1 MVPFCP
7 SCTWS
12 KMFRNFGG
20 QPNSSV
26 FSRVR
31 FDWLCQRPLLD
42 RRRLHIGAM
51 FCSRHFFWV
60 CLAQRK
66 DYICCTSICSETALT
81 FLEAAFSCDWYE
93 PFQENCGKYFTSD
106 GKKYDTPVVAAV
118 SPLLLYKETIT
129 ATRSSSDTTPCVQQ
143 AVKRSLSYSM
153 MTYGISG
160 VEWIRISWKLN
171 ISAAREQWGLG
182 KLKCSMGL

>member
-1 MVPFCP
+1 MDDAV
-7 SCTWS
+7 
-12 KMFRNFGG
+12 
-20 QPNSSV
+20 
-26 FSRVR
+26 
-31 FDWLCQRPLLD
+31 
-42 RRRLHIGAM
+42 
-51 FCSRHFFWV
+51 
-60 CLAQRK
+60 
-66 DYICCTSICSETALT
+66 
-81 FLEAAFSCDWYE
+81 FSCDWYE